1 MLVKRHV
8 ADYYNGIFTVDD
20 LDRILRQVI
29 IYHNK
34 YVGVEGNLSS
44 APTFSLLSSCNL
56 YQQYLG
62 KAPCFDTS

>member
-20 LDRILRQVI
+20 LDKILRQVI

-34 YVGVEGNLSS
+34 YVEVEVI
-44 APTFSLLSSCNL
+44 SLGLQLFIAKLLQFVPAVSW
-56 YQQYLG
+56 
-62 KAPCFDTS
+62 

>member
-34 YVGVEGNLSS
+34 YMGVEGNLSW
-44 APTFSLLSSCNL
+44 APTSSILVKHLVLTPLNGISIL
-56 YQQYLG
+56 
-62 KAPCFDTS
+62 